1 MSLQIGQTLGSY
13 EITSLLG
20 KGGMGEVY
28 RARDS
33 RLRRDV
39 AIKVLPDLFANDAE
53 RLARFQREAQVL
65 ASLNHPNIAHIYGL
79 EDSNGIR
86 AIVMELVEGPTLADR
101 IARGPIPIEEAL
113 LIARQ
118 IAEAFEAAHEVHVL
132 HRDLK
137 PANIKVRLDGVVK
150 VLDFGLAKALA
161 PALADAPTPTIIPT
175 QANAIMGTPA
185 YMSPEQAR
193 GEAAGPQTDIWSFG
207 VVLYELLTGA
217 SFFLRRTTAETLA
230 TVLQTQP
237 DYSALPSNTPAS
249 VRNLVRRC
257 LEKDRKRRLQ
267 HIGDVRIEL
276 EEALTAL
283 TARPRRRGP
292 SRKPARPR
300 IDVSP
305 PSGAPIVEGRHFE
318 NPYDFSSPASQ
329 ETFKGREE
337 ELDELMDAIRTRTHT
352 AIFGLQRMGK
362 TSLMEEGLRE
372 RLEKE
377 PTLAKTL
384 LLVNVNFHHE
394 GDDQVKYRDLAGRIL
409 RGVTREIAKL
419 GLGQSS
425 DRTDAAIREVLS
437 PARQYDRGDRSEF
450 FDRFANCLRG
460 LAHTTGRRVI
470 LFLDEFSEIVH
481 GINKNRI
488 VSLRNPSRE
497 MNLLAQDQYV
507 DAKFL
512 HFFGTLLKDREF
524 TKLYTL
530 VVAVR
535 PFMAE
540 FDERENLQM
549 LKLMKPITLYYLSE
563 SQAKALITEPVR
575 PDFTYHSD
583 CADYLWKLTAGHP
596 YLLQFMLKDIINRVL
611 RSGRRDVRIEDA
623 KSMEDR
629 MASEGTAYEAVFEVL
644 MSDYSVQEVTH
655 PKEADFGKG
664 TLALIAKLG
673 HVQEEGWVLLDQLT
687 PEIVPR
693 HMHKEK
699 LMSVLS
705 QLCRTKILDE
715 REDRR
720 GLQFRVYVPL
730 LRKRFVKQ
738 NLYAKYFG

>member
-39 AIKVLPDLFANDAE
+39 AIKVLPDLFANDPE

-79 EDSNGIR
+79 EDSNGVR
-86 AIVMELVEGPTLADR
+86 ALVMELVEGPTLADR
-101 IARGPIPIEEAL
+101 IASGPIPVEEAL

-118 IAEAFEAAHEVHVL
+118 IAEAFEAAHEVHVF

-137 PANIKVRLDGVVK
+137 PANIKVRVDGVVK

-161 PALADAPTPTIIPT
+161 PALADLPTPTVIPT
-175 QANAIMGTPA
+175 QVGAIMGTPA

-193 GEAAGPQTDIWSFG
+193 GEAAGPQADIWSFG
-207 VVLYELLTGA
+207 VVLCELITGA
-217 SFFLRRTTAETLA
+217 SLFLRRTTAETLA

-237 DYSALPSNTPAS
+237 DYSVLPSNTPAN
-249 VRNLVRRC
+249 VRNLIRRC
-257 LEKDRKRRLQ
+257 LEKDRKRRVH
-267 HIGDVRIEL
+267 HIGDVRIEV
-276 EEALTAL
+276 EEALAAMKT
-283 TARPRRRGP
+283 RQRRKGTP
-292 SRKPARPR
+292 RKPARPR
-300 IDVSP
+300 IDVP
-305 PSGAPIVEGRHFE
+305 PPPEAPVAEERHLE
-318 NPYDFSSPASQ
+318 NPYDFSSPANQ
-329 ETFKGREE
+329 ETFKGREA

-372 RLEKE
+372 RLEQE
-377 PTLAKTL
+377 PALAKTL
-384 LLVNVNFHHE
+384 LMVNVNFHHE

-425 DRTDAAIREVLS
+425 DRTDSAIREVLS

-450 FDRFANCLRG
+450 FERFANCLRG
-460 LAHTTGRRVI
+460 LARTTGRRVI

-524 TKLYTL
+524 TRLYTL

-549 LKLMKPITLYYLSE
+549 LKLMTPITLYYLSE

-575 PDFTYHSD
+575 PNFTYHPD
-583 CADYLWKLTAGHP
+583 CVDYLWKLTAGHP

-611 RSGRRDVRIEDA
+611 RAGRHDVRIEDV

-629 MASEGTAYEAVFEVL
+629 MISEGTAYEAVFEVL

-664 TLALIAKLG
+664 TMALIAKLG

-693 HMHKEK
+693 HMPKEK

-705 QLCRTKILDE
+705 QLRRTKILDE
-715 REDRR
+715 REHRR

-738 NLYAKYFG
+738 NLYTKYFG

>member
-1 MSLQIGQTLGSY
+1 M
-13 EITSLLG
+13 
-20 KGGMGEVY
+20 
-28 RARDS
+28 
-33 RLRRDV
+33 
-39 AIKVLPDLFANDAE
+39 
-53 RLARFQREAQVL
+53 L
-65 ASLNHPNIAHIYGL
+65 ASLNHPNIAHIHGL

-86 AIVMELVEGPTLADR
+86 ALVLELVEGPTLADR
-101 IARGPIPIEEAL
+101 ITKGPIPVEEAL
-113 LIARQ
+113 LIAKQ
-118 IAEAFEAAHEVHVL
+118 IAGAVEAAHEVRVV

-161 PALADAPTPTIIPT
+161 PAPADAPTLTAIST
-175 QANAIMGTPA
+175 QADAIIGTPA

-193 GEAAGPQTDIWSFG
+193 GEAAGPQADIWSFG
-207 VVLYELLTGA
+207 VVLYELVTGV
-217 SFFLRRTTAETLA
+217 SLFRRGTTAETLA
-230 TVLQTQP
+230 TVLRTQP
-237 DYSALPSNTPAS
+237 DYSVLPSATPANA
-249 VRNLVRRC
+249 RNLVRRC

-267 HIGDVRIEL
+267 HMGDVRIEV
-276 EEALTAL
+276 EEALAAL
-283 TARPRRRGP
+283 TARLRRRRP
-292 SRKPARPR
+292 SREPTRTQ
-300 IDVSP
+300 IEVSP
-305 PSGAPIVEGRHFE
+305 PSAAPIVEGPQFE

-329 ETFKGREE
+329 ETFKGREA

-372 RLEKE
+372 RLERD
-377 PTLAKTL
+377 PSLAGTL

-419 GLGQSS
+419 GLGQSD

-437 PARQYDRGDRSEF
+437 PARQYERGDRSEF

-460 LAHTTGRRVI
+460 LARTAGRRVI

-488 VSLRNPSRE
+488 VSLRNPARE

-549 LKLMKPITLYYLSE
+549 LKLMTPITLYYLSE
-563 SQAKALITEPVR
+563 PQAKALITEPVR

-583 CADYLWKLTAGHP
+583 CVDYLWKLTAGHP

-611 RSGRRDVRIEDA
+611 RVRRRDVRIEDV
-623 KSMEDR
+623 KSMEER
-629 MASEGTAYEAVFEVL
+629 MILEGTAYEAVFEVL

-664 TLALIAKLG
+664 TMALIAKLG
-673 HVQEEGWVLLDQLT
+673 DVQEEGWVLLDQLT

-693 HMHKEK
+693 HMPKEK

-705 QLCRTKILDE
+705 QLHRTKILDE

-738 NLYAKYFG
+738 NLYTKYFG